1 MKVELIVDGK
11 KIPMNRF
18 VQKIVGSGIKG
29 MIDTLD
35 GVSPWKS
42 LQITITPEED

>member
-18 VQKIVGSGIKG
+18 VQEFIAGTVSGMVG
-29 MIDTLD
+29 TLD
-35 GVSPWKS
+35 DVEASPKKIE
-42 LQITITPEED
+42 LTVERD